1 MAIINRDVVPII
13 LLLFV
18 ATRDI
23 NARCC
28 RGRKPEFV
36 LGPIVANV
44 SPTLVSVSWLGSII
58 PRDCADEFEILY
70 WKTNSEIHS
79 NHKKSSNQKT
89 KLKETKKDEGGRKSK
104 QSSDGSG
111 NCNGDISCLNDI
123 LEVLKIDKDMVQ
135 NYIQQKKRLDTRL
148 TLAGLMKPNES

>member
-18 ATRDI
+18 STRYI

-58 PRDCADEFEILY
+58 PRDCADEFEIFY
-70 WKTNSEIHS
+70 WKTNSE
-79 NHKKSSNQKT
+79 KRSNQKKFSNQKDGKVLIT
-89 KLKETKKDEGGRKSK
+89 VYSNTIYTFQVKAKEISSGLLCWSSEVWSSEITIQTLQPGKLPFD
-104 QSSDGSG
+104 
-111 NCNGDISCLNDI
+111 
-123 LEVLKIDKDMVQ
+123 
-135 NYIQQKKRLDTRL
+135 
-148 TLAGLMKPNES
+148 

>member
-13 LLLFV
+13 LMLFI
-18 ATRDI
+18 ATHYI

-58 PRDCADEFEILY
+58 PRDCADEFEIFY
-70 WKTNSEIHS
+70 WKTNSEQR
-79 NHKKSSNQKT
+79 SNQK
-89 KLKETKKDEGGRKSK
+89 KLSNQKDGKVLIPVYSDTQYTFQVMAKEI
-104 QSSDGSG
+104 SSGLLCWS
-111 NCNGDISCLNDI
+111 S
-123 LEVLKIDKDMVQ
+123 EVLSSEIE
-135 NYIQQKKRLDTRL
+135 IQ
-148 TLAGLMKPNES
+148 TLKPGKLPF

>member
-13 LLLFV
+13 LLFFV
-18 ATRDI
+18 STRYI

-58 PRDCADEFEILY
+58 PRDCADEFEIFY
-70 WKTNSEIHS
+70 WKTNSEKRS
-79 NHKKSSNQKT
+79 DQKKFSNQKDGKVLIT
-89 KLKETKKDEGGRKSK
+89 VYSNTLYTFQVKAKEISSGLLCWSSEVWSSEITIQTLQPGKLPFD
-104 QSSDGSG
+104 
-111 NCNGDISCLNDI
+111 
-123 LEVLKIDKDMVQ
+123 
-135 NYIQQKKRLDTRL
+135 
-148 TLAGLMKPNES
+148 

>member
-18 ATRDI
+18 STRYI
-23 NARCC
+23 NGRCC

-58 PRDCADEFEILY
+58 PRDCADEFEIFY
-70 WKTNSEIHS
+70 WKTNAEQR
-79 NHKKSSNQKT
+79 SNQKKFSNQKDGT
-89 KLKETKKDEGGRKSK
+89 VLIPVHSNTLYTFQVMAKEI
-104 QSSDGSG
+104 SSGLLCWS
-111 NCNGDISCLNDI
+111 S
-123 LEVLKIDKDMVQ
+123 EVLSSEIE
-135 NYIQQKKRLDTRL
+135 IQ
-148 TLAGLMKPNES
+148 TLESGKLPFQVPK

>member
-18 ATRDI
+18 ATRYI

-44 SPTLVSVSWLGSII
+44 SPKLVSVSWLGSII
-58 PRDCADEFEILY
+58 PRDCADEFEIFY
-70 WKTNSEIHS
+70 WKTNAEQHS
-79 NHKKSSNQKT
+79 IQKKLSNQKDGKVLIT
-89 KLKETKKDEGGRKSK
+89 VYSNTLYTFQVKAKEISSGLLCWSSEVWSSEITIQTLQPGKLPFE
-104 QSSDGSG
+104 
-111 NCNGDISCLNDI
+111 
-123 LEVLKIDKDMVQ
+123 
-135 NYIQQKKRLDTRL
+135 
-148 TLAGLMKPNES
+148 